1 MKIYDSKNV
10 KSKFFLHNQHK
21 LNFTFDLQLMWTF
34 PSTKS
39 IAGPII
45 HPLVLMDKPRENLVQ
60 SKSIQ
65 TSLTVGTKHL
75 SKPYQTNLFF
85 SIIDFFVAKFLLQY
99 L

>member
-10 KSKFFLHNQHK
+10 KGKFFLHNQHK
-21 LNFTFDLQLMWTF
+21 LNFTFDMHLMWTF

-65 TSLTVGTKHL
+65 TSLTVGTKPL

-85 SIIDFFVAKFLLQY
+85 SIIDFFVAKFPLQY